1 MIKTIRSHWSISSVG
16 SARYNSKKNQVSAHH
31 PHHIYNFL
39 RFAIFDIF
47 YFLEKSFWLK
57 KNVGFKY
64 FRLIDIFGS
73 ILTARFLIRTK
84 YFTAMRP
91 GKINSIKLESEVLFL
106 AR

>member
-1 MIKTIRSHWSISSVG
+1 MALTKLFCAWIVFS
-16 SARYNSKKNQVSAHH
+16 Y
-31 PHHIYNFL
+31 P
-39 RFAIFDIF
+39 
-47 YFLEKSFWLK
+47 ESFWLK

>member
-57 KNVGFKY
+57 KTGRKMLKNFGIENVMSN
-64 FRLIDIFGS
+64 LQ
-73 ILTARFLIRTK
+73 ILQFLDV
-84 YFTAMRP
+84 F
-91 GKINSIKLESEVLFL
+91 
-106 AR
+106 